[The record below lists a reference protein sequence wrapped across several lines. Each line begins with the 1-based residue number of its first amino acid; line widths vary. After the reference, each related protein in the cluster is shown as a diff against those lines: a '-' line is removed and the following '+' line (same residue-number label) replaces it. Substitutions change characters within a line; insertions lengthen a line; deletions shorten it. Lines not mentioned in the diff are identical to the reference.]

1 MAVNIQS
8 FFWYKITMIKNVP
21 YLETIDISCDYMKT
35 FPLVFIIGN
44 IFQVYCVYP
53 KYHKI
58 RNKNLPL
65 PIFFVYNNRILHT
78 EVELKFSV

>member
-44 IFQVYCVYP
+44 IFPGILCLP
-53 KYHKI
+53 KVPQ
-58 RNKNLPL
+58 N
-65 PIFFVYNNRILHT
+65 
-78 EVELKFSV
+78 